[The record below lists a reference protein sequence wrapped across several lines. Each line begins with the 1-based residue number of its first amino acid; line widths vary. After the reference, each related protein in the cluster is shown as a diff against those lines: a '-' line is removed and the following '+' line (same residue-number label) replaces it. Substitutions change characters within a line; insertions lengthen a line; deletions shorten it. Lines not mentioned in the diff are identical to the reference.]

1 MENILDRISKKTA
14 ELSKGERAVA
24 KAILDEPAK
33 TSSENIAEL
42 AKRAGV
48 SQPTVCRFCTRFG
61 ASGYREFRLTLSAT
75 VKEDPQSPQKS
86 IRSGDSVSDVV
97 SKVFSCLSA
106 ALKDAERNIDNNVL
120 ARAID
125 LVSQA
130 TRIVIGAQGLSIAPA
145 ADFSLI
151 LLNMGMHCENY
162 SDPTLL
168 LRAVA
173 SLHSGDLLIVISS
186 TGESRDLPLA
196 VGAAKDNGVSVLALC
211 PANTSLAEMSPLVM
225 KCGYRDENEGSLI
238 TGRIASMAVLQ
249 AISAGV
255 SLRRADM
262 VRPISDKIRKAVLP
276 LRNKMNATD
285 QPGQPDATLQ
295 NAAQPLTADAPITVL
310 NWNR

>member
-1 MENILDRISKKTA
+1 MENILDRISRNTA

-24 KAILDEPAK
+24 KAILEDPTKAAG
-33 TSSENIAEL
+33 ENIAEL
-42 AKRAGV
+42 ALRAGV

-75 VKEDPQSPQKS
+75 VKEEPQSPQKS

-97 SKVFSCLSA
+97 SKVFSSLNA

-130 TRIVIGAQGLSIAPA
+130 GRIVVAAQGLSLAPA
-145 ADFSLI
+145 ADFTLR

-162 SDPTLL
+162 SDPALL

-173 SLHSGDLLIVISS
+173 AMHSGDLLVIISS
-186 TGESRDLPLA
+186 TGVGRDLTLA
-196 VGAAKDNGVSVLALC
+196 ATAAKENGVSVLALC
-211 PANTSLAEMSPLVM
+211 PANTPLTELCPLIL
-225 KCGYRDENEGSLI
+225 KCGYKDEGDGAI
-238 TGRIASMAVLQ
+238 MAGRIASMAVLQ
-249 AISAGV
+249 TITAGV

-262 VRPISDKIRKAVLP
+262 IRPISDKIKKAVLP
-276 LRNKMNATD
+276 LRENSEKSQPTPVASPSGSDENK
-285 QPGQPDATLQ
+285 
-295 NAAQPLTADAPITVL
+295 PLSADAPITVL

>member
-24 KAILDEPAK
+24 KAILEDPTK
-33 TSSENIAEL
+33 TASENIAEL

-61 ASGYREFRLTLSAT
+61 ASGYREFRLTLSTT
-75 VKEDPQSPQKS
+75 VKEEPQSPQKN
-86 IRSGDSVSDVV
+86 IRSGDTVSDVV
-97 SKVFSCLSA
+97 SKVFSSINA
-106 ALKDAERNIDNNVL
+106 ALKDAGRNIDYNVL

-130 TRIVIGAQGLSIAPA
+130 GRIVIGAQGLSLAPA
-145 ADFSLI
+145 DDFSLR

-162 SDPTLL
+162 SDPALL

-173 SLHSGDLLIVISS
+173 SMHSGDLLIVISS
-186 TGESRDLPLA
+186 TGESRDLTLA
-196 VGAAKDNGVSVLALC
+196 VNSAKDNGVSVLALC
-211 PANTSLAEMSPLVM
+211 PAGTSLAELSPLVM
-225 KCGYRDENEGSLI
+225 KCGYKDEGDGAI
-238 TGRIASMAVLQ
+238 MAGRIASMAVLQ
-249 AISAGV
+249 TITAGV

-262 VRPISDKIRKAVLP
+262 VRPISDKIKKAVLP
-276 LRNKMNATD
+276 LRKKITADEVLEETNTTNTSGD
-285 QPGQPDATLQ
+285 
-295 NAAQPLTADAPITVL
+295 QPLTADAPITVL